1 MKSLPLLL
9 VSVLATASS
18 VVMRKMTSAKIP
30 PVQYEAVT
38 GLLHATLGAALY
50 LSLGDRWRSI
60 EVGSYGAVGAQA
72 LFSFL
77 AAISFSYGIRAGALG
92 PAAAVMAAS
101 PVVTMAL
108 SAMLFGE
115 RPEMRTLLGTA
126 LVVAGTVIVSLR

>member
-1 MKSLPLLL
+1 
-9 VSVLATASS
+9 
-18 VVMRKMTSAKIP
+18 MRKMTSSKIP

-38 GLLHATLGAALY
+38 GLLHAVLGAALY
-50 LSLGDRWRSI
+50 LSLGDRWRNI
-60 EVGSYGAVGAQA
+60 EVGSYGAVASQA

-77 AAISFSYGIRAGALG
+77 AAISFSYGIRGGALG

-108 SAMLFGE
+108 STMLFGE
-115 RPEMRTLLGTA
+115 RPEIRTLLGTA